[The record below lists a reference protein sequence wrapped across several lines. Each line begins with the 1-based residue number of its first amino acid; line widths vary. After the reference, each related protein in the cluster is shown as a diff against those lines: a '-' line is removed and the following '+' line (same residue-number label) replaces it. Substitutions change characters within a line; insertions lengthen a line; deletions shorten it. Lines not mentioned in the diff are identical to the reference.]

1 MYHKILVPLD
11 QSKESEGVLK
21 ALPSLLSPGGR
32 VVLMHVI
39 PPGKTRS
46 AGQFVM
52 LGSQQEEEERDRAMV
67 YLKRMAS
74 RLGEDSVAATC
85 SVVVSNDVVDC
96 ISNFA
101 VSESVDLIVMYTH
114 DRKGLAKI
122 LKGSVSNRVQ
132 HRTPIEVRVIR
143 PRELAA
149 AYRPS
154 PG

>member
-1 MYHKILVPLD
+1 MYNKILVPLD
-11 QSKESEGVLK
+11 QSKESEGVLET
-21 ALPSLLSPGGR
+21 LPNLLAPGGS

-39 PPGKTRS
+39 PPGRTRS
-46 AGQFVM
+46 AGEFVL
-52 LGSQQEEEERDRAMV
+52 LGSQQEEEDRSRAMV

-74 RLGEDSVAATC
+74 RLNEYSVAATC

-101 VSESVDLIVMYTH
+101 ATESADLIVMYTH

-122 LKGSVSNRVQ
+122 LKGSVSKKVQ

-143 PRELAA
+143 PREMMPA
-149 AYRPS
+149 
-154 PG
+154 